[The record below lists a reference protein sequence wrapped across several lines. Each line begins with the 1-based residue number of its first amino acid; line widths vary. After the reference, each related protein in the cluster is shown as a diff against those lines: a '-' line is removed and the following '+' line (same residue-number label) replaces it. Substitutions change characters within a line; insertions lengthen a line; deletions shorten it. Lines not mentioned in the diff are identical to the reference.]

1 MKVSKSQIRK
11 ARNSNI
17 FGYLIRFHK
26 SDIIGAGAGR
36 IRLNDYHSLVVTR
49 GIPIYCR
56 NSTGEHGNP
65 IELLRDYFGY
75 TFVDAVI
82 ALSQFADAGDYEYD
96 FNRELKIPERADIY
110 DRAAKYLTETRG
122 IDSKLVSRLM
132 KDGLIYQ
139 EQGHNN
145 ICFENGNY
153 IELHGSLSYK
163 SFKGI
168 AAGSDSDGYWAF
180 GFTDKPKEQS
190 ICYVCESAIDAMSL
204 YCIMNEA
211 ARRDGAVTP
220 KSYFASMGGLKQGT
234 LDRIRKEFKHV
245 ILAVDND
252 SVRVDTDKDAGKN
265 FCNKL
270 QNSLLLRKIPNK
282 KDWNEDLLAIRQ
294 LHS

>member
-1 MKVSKSQIRK
+1 MKVSKKQIHN

-17 FGYLIRFHK
+17 FGYLNKFHEH
-26 SDIIGAGAGR
+26 DIIGAGAGR
-36 IRLNDYHSLVVTR
+36 IRLKDYHSLVVTR

-65 IELLRDYFGY
+65 IELLKDYLGY
-75 TFVDAVI
+75 TFVDAVL
-82 ALSQFADAGDYEYD
+82 ALSQFGDDDDYDYD
-96 FNRELKIPERADIY
+96 FNRELIIPEHADMY
-110 DRAAKYLTETRG
+110 DRAAKYLIETRG
-122 IDSKLVSRLM
+122 IDSKLVSKLM

-145 ICFENGNY
+145 ICFESGNY

-180 GFTDKPKEQS
+180 GFTDKPKNQS

-204 YCIMNEA
+204 FCIMDEA
-211 ARRDGAVTP
+211 ARRDGAETP
-220 KSYFASMGGLKQGT
+220 QCYFASMGGLKQGA

-252 SVRVDTDKDAGKN
+252 SVRDDTDEDAGRN
-265 FCNKL
+265 FCNKD
-270 QNSLLLRKIPNK
+270 QNSLLLRKIPLK
-282 KDWNEDLLAIRQ
+282 KDWNEDLLAMRQ
-294 LHS
+294 SSY